1 MKRISEI
8 TYIYDKDL
16 LQKARILLLNVKA
29 RNHTYTDNILLDS
42 FHSATIEGARTTI
55 EQVRKSLI
63 NPKTKSDKMVA
74 NNVKVLNYVYNGTK
88 ITDDNI
94 RQLWEMLVQG
104 CCENEQLAG
113 TKYRSGMV
121 YVSSATEII
130 HVPAK
135 PDEIQT
141 YMTDLFNWIYT
152 HDNEDTLIKAIVG
165 HIYFVYI
172 HPFCDGNGRM
182 ARILMNSI
190 LYQSGYTNVKY
201 LNISNSIRMHLS
213 MYYNT
218 ITLSEHSDMNVSP
231 FIDYMLRVI
240 IHACEEQLKQRYELN
255 DKEKILISRIKT
267 DITVKKAA
275 QMLNTSEAVARDNLN
290 KLTDKCLLVK
300 RKEHGKSIYSKPI
313 TF

>member
-1 MKRISEI
+1 MKRISEV
-8 TYIYDKDL
+8 TYVYDKCL
-16 LQKARILLLNVKA
+16 LQKAKTLLLSAKA
-29 RNHTYTDNILLDS
+29 QEHTCTDSILLDS

-55 EQVRKSLI
+55 EQVRKSLV

-74 NNVKVLNYVYNGTK
+74 NNAKVLNYVYNGTK

-94 RQLWEMLVQG
+94 RQLWEMLIQG
-104 CCENEQLAG
+104 CCDNEQLAG

-121 YVSSATEII
+121 YIGSATEIVHI
-130 HVPAK
+130 PAK
-135 PDEIQT
+135 AEDIQK
-141 YMTDLFNWIYT
+141 YMTELFNWLYT
-152 HDNEDTLIKAIVG
+152 KNNEDDIIKAIVG

-182 ARILMNSI
+182 ARILTNSI

-218 ITLSEHSDMNVSP
+218 IALSEHSNMNISS

-240 IHACEEQLKQRYELN
+240 IHACEEQLKQQYELN
-255 DKEKILISRIKT
+255 DKEKILISKIKT

-275 QMLNTSEAVARDNLN
+275 QMLKTSEAVARDSLN
-290 KLTDKCLLVK
+290 RLTSKGLLVK
-300 RKEHGKSIYSKPI
+300 RKEYGKSIYSKPI

>member
-8 TYIYDKDL
+8 TYTYDENL
-16 LQKARILLLNVKA
+16 LQKAKKLLLNIKA
-29 RNHTYTDNILLDS
+29 QKHTYTESILFDS

-55 EQVRKSLI
+55 EQVRKSLT

-94 RQLWEMLVQG
+94 RQLWEILVHG

-121 YVSSATEII
+121 YIGSATEIV

-135 PDEIQT
+135 TEDIQE
-141 YMTDLFNWIYT
+141 YMTDLFNWLYT
-152 HDNEDTLIKAIVG
+152 KNNEDDIIKAIVG

-182 ARILMNSI
+182 ARILMNS
-190 LYQSGYTNVKY
+190 LLFQSGYTNVKY
-201 LNISNSIRMHLS
+201 LNISASIRTYLS
-213 MYYNT
+213 MYYKT
-218 ITLSEHSDMNVSP
+218 MLLSEHNAMNISP
-231 FIDYMLRVI
+231 FVDYMLKI
-240 IHACEEQLKQRYELN
+240 IVHACEEQLKQQYKLS
-255 DKEKILISRIKT
+255 DKEKILISKIKT

-275 QMLNTSEAVARDNLN
+275 QMLKTSEAVARDGLN
-290 KLTDKCLLVK
+290 KLTDKGLLVK